1 MAKPISKSRQAGN
14 RTAKRAK
21 NPPYDINVRGQV
33 PDDLVSR
40 LSALHA
46 EAILNNRTPNSEG
59 LDGLNASGDGD
70 VQHQARPAAI
80 NKPLLSSEEPQADM
94 AT

>member
-1 MAKPISKSRQAGN
+1 MVKPESRGRQAGN
-14 RTAKRAK
+14 RIAKRAK
-21 NPPYDINVRGQV
+21 KPAYDINVRGQV

-46 EAILNNRTPNSEG
+46 EAILSTRTLNSG
-59 LDGLNASGDGD
+59 GPDGLAISGDGD
-70 VQHQARPAAI
+70 VRNTVRTVAI
-80 NKPLLSSEEPQADM
+80 IKPFLSSEQPRADM

>member
-1 MAKPISKSRQAGN
+1 MAKPVSKSQQASN
-14 RTAKRAK
+14 SIAKRAK
-21 NPPYDINVRGQV
+21 KPQYDINVRGQV

-46 EAILNNRTPNSEG
+46 EAILSTRSPKSEG
-59 LDGLNASGDGD
+59 SDGLAISGDGD
-70 VQHQARPAAI
+70 VRHTVRPAAI
-80 NKPLLSSEEPQADM
+80 IKPFLSSEEPQADM

>member
-1 MAKPISKSRQAGN
+1 MAKPISRGRQAGN
-14 RTAKRAK
+14 RTAKGAK
-21 NPPYDINVRGQV
+21 KPAYDVRGQV

-46 EAILNNRTPNSEG
+46 EAILSTRTSKSEG
-59 LDGLNASGDGD
+59 SDGLAISGDGD
-70 VQHQARPAAI
+70 VRHTVRPAAI
-80 NKPLLSSEEPQADM
+80 IKPFLSSEEPQADM

>member
-1 MAKPISKSRQAGN
+1 MAKPISRGRQAGN
-14 RTAKRAK
+14 RTAKGAK
-21 NPPYDINVRGQV
+21 KPAYDINVRGQV

-46 EAILNNRTPNSEG
+46 EAILSTRTSKSEG
-59 LDGLNASGDGD
+59 SDGLAISGDGD
-70 VQHQARPAAI
+70 VRHTVRPAAI
-80 NKPLLSSEEPQADM
+80 IKPFLSSEEPQADM

>member
-1 MAKPISKSRQAGN
+1 MAKPISKGQHAGN
-14 RTAKRAK
+14 RTSKVAKKPA
-21 NPPYDINVRGQV
+21 YDINVRGQV

-46 EAILNNRTPNSEG
+46 EAILSTRTPNSG
-59 LDGLNASGDGD
+59 GPDGLAISGDGD
-70 VQHQARPAAI
+70 VRHTMRPAAI
-80 NKPLLSSEEPQADM
+80 IKPFLNCEEPQADL

>member
-1 MAKPISKSRQAGN
+1 MAKPISKGQHAGN
-14 RTAKRAK
+14 RTSKVAKKPA
-21 NPPYDINVRGQV
+21 YDINVRGQV

-46 EAILNNRTPNSEG
+46 EAILSTRSPKSEG
-59 LDGLNASGDGD
+59 SDGLAISGDGD
-70 VQHQARPAAI
+70 VRHIVRPAAI

>member
-1 MAKPISKSRQAGN
+1 MAKPISRGRQAGN

-21 NPPYDINVRGQV
+21 KPAYDINVRGQV
-33 PDDLVSR
+33 PVDLVSR

-46 EAILNNRTPNSEG
+46 EAILSTRTLNSG
-59 LDGLNASGDGD
+59 GPDGLAISGDGD